1 MVLSLLR
8 SISRLSDRFPTHDDA
23 EIVGTRPSFAECIVM
38 VGGAM

>member
-1 MVLSLLR
+1 MILNLIR
-8 SISRLSDRFPTHDDA
+8 SVSRLSDRLLNRDDA